1 MRYVTAGHETESEIG
16 HSIDLGSFS
25 VSLVTEGHVIEC
37 EVGVSVLHIPTSLS
51 IS

>member
-25 VSLVTEGHVIEC
+25 MSLVTARHVIEC
-37 EVGVSVLHIPTSLS
+37 EVGLSVLHIPTSLS